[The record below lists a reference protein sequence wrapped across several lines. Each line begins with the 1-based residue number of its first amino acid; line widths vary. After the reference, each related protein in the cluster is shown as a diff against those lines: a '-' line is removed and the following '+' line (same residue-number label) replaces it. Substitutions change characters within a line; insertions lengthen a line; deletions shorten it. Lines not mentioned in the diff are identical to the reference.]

1 MATLAPLK
9 PTGAH
14 VSSTKASGFDSR
26 EPPSPAPT
34 TLSFGPGDDEGK
46 IESQRSQMI
55 RDIGRDTPAA
65 PGLVKSTS
73 KGGDFGGRKRSMKGA
88 GYYGEVF
95 AVRETG
101 PVVPASSGIW
111 VELRTNVIV
120 STPSSLFPLFHMR
133 LRHHIF
139 IFLLPTSLASNPLC
153 PFYLVSFFSF
163 FSYAL
168 RLVHL
173 VSDFKLTN
181 VMYI

>member
-9 PTGAH
+9 PTSAH
-14 VSSTKASGFDSR
+14 MSPTKATGFDSR

-46 IESQRSQMI
+46 LESQRSQMI

-65 PGLVKSTS
+65 PGLAKSAS

-101 PVVPASSGIW
+101 PIVPASSGVW

-120 STPSSLFPLFHMR
+120 STP
-133 LRHHIF
+133 LRVFSTVSHG
-139 IFLLPTSLASNPLC
+139 LAFKVC
-153 PFYLVSFFSF
+153 FSVTRI
-163 FSYAL
+163 ACE
-168 RLVHL
+168 
-173 VSDFKLTN
+173 
-181 VMYI
+181 